1 METMSLE
8 KVKELYNQMQNAKN
22 SLIKEINNVCKELVD
37 KFGCLDDLDI
47 DISYLCTSTHLSQ
60 IILTDNINTMILVTD
75 SYGLS
80 ISDLEFEQLYYLLE
94 CLNELCD
101 FNIKND

>member
-1 METMSLE
+1 METMTKE
-8 KVKELYNQMQNAKN
+8 KVNELYNNVLYAKDF
-22 SLIKEINNVCKELVD
+22 LIQEINNVCIELVD
-37 KFGCLDDLDI
+37 KFGSLDDLDI

-94 CLNELCD
+94 CLNELRD
-101 FNIKND
+101 